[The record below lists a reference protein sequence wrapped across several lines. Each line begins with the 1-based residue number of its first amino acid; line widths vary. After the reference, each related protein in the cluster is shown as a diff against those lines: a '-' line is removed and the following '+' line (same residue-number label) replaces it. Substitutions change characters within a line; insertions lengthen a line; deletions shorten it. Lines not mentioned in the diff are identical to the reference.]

1 MYFILCRLD
10 NIYEKPVIKLCPKD
24 RISSIPFDIK
34 NGSTNN
40 HMLFYFIRTTQ
51 PCIFSVIYIAPGIL
65 SRWQNI
71 QNLFL
76 LSSQLSIIILLE
88 AEYSCCLWW
97 LYEKRTPLLFH
108 NVSFFHNICL
118 LDKYYI
124 SIWRFRLNNKIYK
137 KRCDYFNGIYAI
149 LCLNLLFDFS

>member
-1 MYFILCRLD
+1 LD

-118 LDKYYI
+118 LDVMDWNPILVFIQSTTIAVFHNTRIFNSFNYKY
-124 SIWRFRLNNKIYK
+124 
-137 KRCDYFNGIYAI
+137 RCI
-149 LCLNLLFDFS
+149 